1 METENVT
8 NLTGKT
14 QRGEATIRAAGRS
27 RRRVGTILLY
37 LVLGIVAIIY
47 FVPLYW
53 VITASFKE
61 TAELVRVPPTWWPQS
76 FTLEHH
82 LRVWATSKFLTYF
95 INSFIYS
102 GGTTLIVTFTSS
114 LIAFVLVKHPS
125 KYGNILFGLI
135 VATMMV
141 PMVTYI
147 VPLHGLLVSI
157 QQNLGI
163 PMLNT
168 YWGMILPWVLYP
180 FGIFLMRQAM
190 FSVPDDLIDA
200 GKIDGAS
207 TLGIYWE
214 VVVPLLRSNIM
225 ALAILV
231 FIFRYSDLL
240 WPLIVSTT
248 SSMYPVTLGLIE
260 YVGMYF
266 TEYGQ
271 FTAAAVLVILPILV
285 LYLILQRNIIE
296 GVALTGM
303 KG

>member
-1 METENVT
+1 MKKPDTAILNPAFRADT
-8 NLTGKT
+8 N
-14 QRGEATIRAAGRS
+14 ARAGS
-27 RRRVGTILLY
+27 RAQHKVGMLMLY
-37 LVLGIVAIIY
+37 LALGLIALVY

-61 TAELVRVPPTWWPQS
+61 TAELVRVPATLWPQS
-76 FTLEHH
+76 FTLDHH
-82 LRVWATSKFLTYF
+82 LRVWSTSKFFRYF
-95 INSFIYS
+95 ANSFIYA
-102 GGTTLIVTFTSS
+102 GGTTLVVVFTSS

-125 KYGNILFGLI
+125 QYGNFFFALI

-147 VPLHGLLVSI
+147 IPLHQLLVQI
-157 QQNLGI
+157 QQTVGI

-168 YWGMILPWVLYP
+168 YWGMILPWVVYP

-190 FSVPDDLIDA
+190 FGVPDDLIDA

-207 TLGIYWE
+207 TLRIYWK
-214 VVVPLLRSNIM
+214 VVLPLVRSNIM

-231 FIFRYSDLL
+231 FIFRYGDLL
-240 WPLIVSTT
+240 WPLVVSTT
-248 SSMYPVTLGLIE
+248 SEMYPITLGLIE

-271 FTAAAVLVILPILV
+271 FTAAAVLVILPILI
-285 LYLILQRNIIE
+285 LYLVLQRNIIE

>member
-1 METENVT
+1 MATKSAT
-8 NLTGKT
+8 TLAGKT
-14 QRGEATIRAAGRS
+14 QRVEVTARATGRS

-37 LVLGIVAIIY
+37 FVLGILAIIY

-125 KYGNILFGLI
+125 KYGDILFALI

-141 PMVTYI
+141 PMVTYF

-207 TLGIYWE
+207 TLRIYWE

-240 WPLIVSTT
+240 WPLVVSTT
-248 SSMYPVTLGLIE
+248 SSMYPVTLGLVE

-271 FTAAAVLVILPILV
+271 FTAAAVLVILPILI
-285 LYLILQRNIIE
+285 LYLVLQRNIIE
-296 GVALTGM
+296 GVALTGL

>member
-1 METENVT
+1 MKTSAKTLADETRYVGVT
-8 NLTGKT
+8 P
-14 QRGEATIRAAGRS
+14 RAASHARH
-27 RRRVGTILLY
+27 RVGTILLY
-37 LVLGIVAIIY
+37 LGLGILAIIY

-102 GGTTLIVTFTSS
+102 GGTTLVVIFTSS

-125 KYGNILFGLI
+125 KYGNLLFGLI

-207 TLGIYWE
+207 TLRIYWE
-214 VVVPLLRSNIM
+214 VVLPLLRSNIM

-240 WPLIVSTT
+240 WPLVVSTT
-248 SSMYPVTLGLIE
+248 SSMYPITVGLVE

>member
-1 METENVT
+1 MATPTAATFPGTRPV
-8 NLTGKT
+8 
-14 QRGEATIRAAGRS
+14 EATAQRTS
-27 RRRVGTILLY
+27 RPRRKAGTIALY
-37 LVLGIVAIIY
+37 LVLGILAIVY

-82 LRVWATSKFLTYF
+82 LRVWSTTKFVTYF

-102 GGTTLIVTFTSS
+102 GGTTLIVTLTSS

-125 KYGNILFGLI
+125 TYGNILFALI

-141 PMVTYI
+141 PMVIYI
-147 VPLHGLLVSI
+147 VPLHALLVFI
-157 QQNLGI
+157 QQDLGI

-180 FGIFLMRQAM
+180 FGIFLLRQAM

-200 GKIDGAS
+200 ARIDGAS
-207 TLGIYWE
+207 TLRIFWD
-214 VVVPLLRSNIM
+214 VVLPLLRSNLM

-231 FIFRYSDLL
+231 FIFRYNDLL
-240 WPLIVSTT
+240 WPLVVATT
-248 SSMYPVTLGLIE
+248 SAMYPVTLGLVE

-271 FTAAAVLVILPILV
+271 FTAAAVVVILPILI
-285 LYLILQRNIIE
+285 LYLVLQRHIIE